1 MDSAIVQ
8 TESHVTELKER
19 VRRPTKTLDIVD
31 QRPQVCCFVM
41 YRLLKLK
48 VLVRY
53 YSVFLPCKYKSS
65 EELYDSS
72 LCES

>member
-8 TESHVTELKER
+8 TERHVTELNER

-41 YRLLKLK
+41 YRLLKLN
-48 VLVRY
+48 VLVR
-53 YSVFLPCKYKSS
+53 
-65 EELYDSS
+65 
-72 LCES
+72 

>member
-19 VRRPTKTLDIVD
+19 VRRPTKTFDIVD

-41 YRLLKLK
+41 YRLLKLN

-53 YSVFLPCKYKSS
+53 YSVFWPCKCKSI
-65 EELYDSS
+65 EELYDSI